1 MYSALQFLKRYISNV
16 FLTEKGLVGGPVFL
30 VLAMLAII
38 WWGTWTR
45 VEHEKALTLENSIA
59 ESKNIAA
66 IVASNLH
73 GVLERATRYAQIAQA
88 MMEGDPS
95 AAQQLN
101 PTRDGDRAY
110 LRVAVFDDQGNLL
123 QSSANRTSEPE
134 LLQLVLMAKANQH
147 AEIQDDQLIVG
158 RPSRSDS
165 SAWRVPILIPFTSSA
180 QRRGF
185 FTAII
190 DLGYFLQL
198 YKDVN
203 LGDAGRIEVLA
214 HDGYQLAELNG
225 AMLSAGIDFSASE
238 FGKSLEHA
246 EDGVIDAKRPGMPL
260 EDIGVLRRVRNYP
273 FLVVVTHDQN
283 YLMSRLADRHQDY
296 LWRAVVVS
304 MAVVL
309 LLCGLLMVAFRQRR
323 LYNVLTSSEQEKL
336 NLISQLEQEKSRA
349 LLQAS
354 HDYLTGIPNRRLFY
368 EMAATELARAKR
380 SRKLYALFFL
390 DLDKFK
396 LINDTLGHAVGDLL
410 LQGVARRL
418 RESLREYDLLA
429 RLGGDEFVMLV
440 SEMASESDIA
450 RVAAK
455 LVDVVR
461 APFLD
466 LDGNDI
472 DVSPSIGIAL
482 YPRDGQD
489 VEALLI
495 HADLAMYSAKS
506 AGAATY
512 RFFDTSLNASSA
524 REAELLSRFK
534 RAIRDDEF
542 CLHYQPR
549 VELQGF
555 SVVGLE
561 ALIRWNHPEHG
572 LIYPNDFIALAESND
587 LIVPLGNWVVDA
599 ACRQLAAWRV
609 QGLPIVPVA
618 INVSSRQLKDDT
630 LLETVMTT
638 LAKYQITP
646 DMLEIEVTESCFIE
660 DFDAASQVLEQLQKN
675 GIQIA
680 LDDYGTGFSGLKNL
694 KILPIYAIKIDRS
707 FIRDIRNDNSDAVIV
722 ASTISLAHNLGLQVV
737 AEGVE
742 SKEQLVH
749 LKTAGCDQVQGF
761 YFQRPVAAT
770 EMGTLLQRGRF
781 TPS

>member
-1 MYSALQFLKRYISNV
+1 M
-16 FLTEKGLVGGPVFL
+16 GGPIFL
-30 VLAMLAII
+30 ALTMLAII
-38 WWGTWTR
+38 WWGTWVR
-45 VEHEKALTLENSIA
+45 VENEKAITIDNSIA
-59 ESKNIAA
+59 DSKNIAA
-66 IVASNLH
+66 IVASNLNE
-73 GVLERATRYAQIAQA
+73 VLSNATRYSQIARS

-95 AAQQLN
+95 ATQQLN

-110 LRVAVFDDQGNLL
+110 LRIAVFDHQGKLI

-134 LLQLVLMAKANQH
+134 LMQLLVMAKANWFG
-147 AEIQDDQLIVG
+147 ALQDDQLIVG
-158 RPSRSDS
+158 RPARDGG
-165 SAWRVPILIPFTSSA
+165 SAWRVPILIPFTSSV
-180 QRRGF
+180 QGRGF
-185 FTAII
+185 FAAII

-214 HDGYQLAELNG
+214 QDGYQLAELNG
-225 AMLSAGIDFSASE
+225 AMISGGIDFSASE

-246 EDGVIDAKRPGMPL
+246 ENGVIDAKRPGMPL

-273 FLVVVTHDQN
+273 LLVVVTHDQD
-283 YLMSRLADRHQDY
+283 YLMSRMAGRHQDY
-296 LWRAVVVS
+296 LWRAIAVS
-304 MAVVL
+304 ITVLL
-309 LLCGLLMVAFRQRR
+309 LLCGLLMAAARQRR
-323 LYNVLTSSEQEKL
+323 LYNVLAASEQEKL

-368 EMAATELARAKR
+368 EVAATELARAKR

-429 RLGGDEFVMLV
+429 RLGGDEFVILV

-450 RVAAK
+450 RIAAK

-461 APFLD
+461 VPFLD
-466 LDGNDI
+466 LGGHDI

-512 RFFDTSLNASSA
+512 RFFDTSLNTSSA

-534 RAIRDDEF
+534 RAIKDDEF

-549 VELQGF
+549 VELQNF

-572 LIYPNDFIALAESND
+572 LIYPNDFIALAENNE
-587 LIVPLGNWVVDA
+587 LIVPLGAWVVDA

-609 QGLPIVPVA
+609 QGLPVVPVA
-618 INVSSRQLKDDT
+618 INVSPRQLTDGA

-638 LAKYQITP
+638 LAKYQIP
-646 DMLEIEVTESCFIE
+646 SDLLEIEVTESCFIE
-660 DFDAASQVLEQLQKN
+660 DFDTANQVLEQLQKN
-675 GIQIA
+675 GIKIA

-694 KILPIYAIKIDRS
+694 KRLPIYAIKIDRT

-770 EMGTLLQRGRF
+770 EIGALLRRGRF
-781 TPS
+781 APS

>member
-1 MYSALQFLKRYISNV
+1 MVGGTV
-16 FLTEKGLVGGPVFL
+16 FLA
-30 VLAMLAII
+30 LAMLAII
-38 WWGTWTR
+38 WWGTWVR
-45 VEHEKALTLENSIA
+45 VAYEKAITVENSIA
-59 ESKNIAA
+59 DSKNIAA
-66 IVASNLH
+66 IVASNLNEVM
-73 GVLERATRYAQIAQA
+73 GRATRYSQIARS

-95 AAQQLN
+95 AGLQLN

-110 LRVAVFDDQGNLL
+110 LRIAVFDEHGDLI

-134 LLQLVLMAKANQH
+134 LMRLVLMAKSNTFGT
-147 AEIQDDQLIVG
+147 IQDDQLIVG
-158 RPSRSDS
+158 KPSRDDS
-165 SAWRVPILIPFTSSA
+165 SAWRVPILMPFASSV
-180 QRRGF
+180 QGRGF
-185 FTAII
+185 FAAII
-190 DLGYFLQL
+190 DIGYFLQL

-203 LGDAGRIEVLA
+203 LGDTGRIEILT

-225 AMLSAGIDFSASE
+225 AILSGGIDFSSSE
-238 FGKSLEHA
+238 YGKFLEHA
-246 EDGVIDAKRPGMPL
+246 EDGVIDVVRPDVSP
-260 EDIGVLRRVRNYP
+260 EDIGVLRRLHNYP
-273 FLVVVTHDQN
+273 LFVVVTHDQN
-283 YLMSRLADRHQDY
+283 YLMRGLADRHQEY
-296 LWRAVVVS
+296 IWRAIAVS
-304 MAVVL
+304 IAIVL
-309 LLCGLLMVAFRQRR
+309 LLCGLLVVADKQRR
-323 LYNVLTSSEQEKL
+323 LYNVLTASEQEKL
-336 NLISQLEQEKSRA
+336 NLISQLEQEKNRA
-349 LLQAS
+349 LLLAS

-368 EMAATELARAKR
+368 EMATTELARAKR

-450 RVAAK
+450 KIAAK
-455 LVDVVR
+455 LVEVVR
-461 APFLD
+461 VPFLD

-489 VEALLI
+489 VETLLT
-495 HADLAMYSAKS
+495 HADFAMYSAKS

-549 VELQGF
+549 VELQEF
-555 SVVGLE
+555 AVVGLE
-561 ALIRWNHPEHG
+561 ALIRWTHPEHG
-572 LIYPNDFIALAESND
+572 LIFPNDFISLAENND
-587 LIVPLGNWVVDA
+587 LIVPLGRWVVDA
-599 ACRQLAAWRV
+599 ACRQLAAWRA
-609 QGLPIVPVA
+609 QGLPVVPVA
-618 INVSSRQLKDDT
+618 INVSSRQLNDNA
-630 LLETVMTT
+630 LLETIMTT
-638 LAKYQITP
+638 LAKYQISP
-646 DMLEIEVTESCFIE
+646 DLLEIEVTESCFIE
-660 DFDAASQVLEQLQKN
+660 DFDTANLVLQQLQEN
-675 GIQIA
+675 GIKIA

-694 KILPIYAIKIDRS
+694 KSLPIYAIKIDRS

-761 YFQRPVAAT
+761 YFQRPVAAP
-770 EMGTLLQRGRF
+770 EIGVLLERGKF

>member
-1 MYSALQFLKRYISNV
+1 MVGGTV
-16 FLTEKGLVGGPVFL
+16 FLA
-30 VLAMLAII
+30 LAMLAII
-38 WWGTWTR
+38 WWGTWVR
-45 VEHEKALTLENSIA
+45 VAHEKAITVENSIA
-59 ESKNIAA
+59 DSKNIAA
-66 IVASNLH
+66 IVASNLNEVM
-73 GVLERATRYAQIAQA
+73 GRATRYSQIARS

-95 AAQQLN
+95 AGLQLN

-110 LRVAVFDDQGNLL
+110 LRIAVFDEHGNLI

-134 LLQLVLMAKANQH
+134 LMRLVLMAKSNTFGT
-147 AEIQDDQLIVG
+147 IQDDQLIVG
-158 RPSRSDS
+158 KPSRDDNST
-165 SAWRVPILIPFTSSA
+165 WRVPILIPFTSSV
-180 QRRGF
+180 QGRGF
-185 FTAII
+185 FAAII

-203 LGDAGRIEVLA
+203 LGDTGRIEILT

-225 AMLSAGIDFSASE
+225 AILSGGIDFSSSE
-238 FGKSLEHA
+238 YGKFLEHA
-246 EDGVIDAKRPGMPL
+246 EDGVIDVVRPDVSL
-260 EDIGVLRRVRNYP
+260 EDIGVLRRLHNYP
-273 FLVVVTHDQN
+273 LFVVVTHDQN
-283 YLMSRLADRHQDY
+283 YLMRGLADRHQEY
-296 LWRAVVVS
+296 IWRAIAVS
-304 MAVVL
+304 IAIVF
-309 LLCGLLMVAFRQRR
+309 LLCGLLVVADRQRR
-323 LYNVLTSSEQEKL
+323 LYNVLTASEQEKL
-336 NLISQLEQEKSRA
+336 NLISQLEQENNRA
-349 LLQAS
+349 LLLAS

-368 EMAATELARAKR
+368 EMATTELARAKR

-450 RVAAK
+450 KIAAK
-455 LVDVVR
+455 LVEVVSV
-461 APFLD
+461 PFLD

-489 VEALLI
+489 VETLLT
-495 HADLAMYSAKS
+495 HADFAMYSAKS

-549 VELQGF
+549 VELQEF
-555 SVVGLE
+555 AVVGLE
-561 ALIRWNHPEHG
+561 ALIRWTHPEHG
-572 LIYPNDFIALAESND
+572 LIFPNDFISLAENND
-587 LIVPLGNWVVDA
+587 LIVPLGRWVVDA
-599 ACRQLAAWRV
+599 ACRQLAAWRA
-609 QGLPIVPVA
+609 QGLPMVPVA
-618 INVSSRQLKDDT
+618 INVSSRQLKDNA
-630 LLETVMTT
+630 LLETIMTT
-638 LAKYQITP
+638 LAKYQISP
-646 DMLEIEVTESCFIE
+646 DLLEIEVTESCFIE
-660 DFDAASQVLEQLQKN
+660 DFDTANLVLQQLQEN
-675 GIQIA
+675 GIKIA

-694 KILPIYAIKIDRS
+694 KSLPIYAIKIDRS

-761 YFQRPVAAT
+761 YFQRPVAAP
-770 EMGTLLQRGRF
+770 EIGVLLERGKF

>member
-1 MYSALQFLKRYISNV
+1 LYSVLQYLKKHTSNIYA
-16 FLTEKGLVGGPVFL
+16 TEKGLVGGTVFFA
-30 VLAMLAII
+30 LAMLAII

-45 VEHEKALTLENSIA
+45 VAHEKALTVDNSIA
-59 ESKNIAA
+59 DSKNIAA
-66 IVASNLH
+66 IVASNLNE
-73 GVLERATRYAQIAQA
+73 VLGRATRYSQIAHS
-88 MMEGDPS
+88 MMQGDAS
-95 AAQQLN
+95 AALQLN

-110 LRVAVFDDQGNLL
+110 LRIAVFDEPENLI
-123 QSSANRTSEPE
+123 QSSANRRSEPE
-134 LLQLVLMAKANQH
+134 LRQLVSMTKSNQFGVV
-147 AEIQDDQLIVG
+147 QDGQLIVG
-158 RPSRSDS
+158 RPARDDS

-180 QRRGF
+180 QGRGF

-203 LGDAGRIEVLA
+203 LGDAGRIEIFTQ
-214 HDGYQLAELNG
+214 DGYQLAELNG
-225 AMLSAGIDFSASE
+225 AMLSGGIDFSASE
-238 FGKSLEHA
+238 FGKSLGHA
-246 EDGVIDAKRPGMPL
+246 EDGVINAKRPGMPL
-260 EDIGVLRRVRNYP
+260 EDIGVLRRLPNYP
-273 FLVVVTHDQN
+273 LFVVVTHDHQD
-283 YLMSRLADRHQDY
+283 LMSRLADRHHDY
-296 LWRAVVVS
+296 LWRAIAVS
-304 MAVVL
+304 IAIVFL
-309 LLCGLLMVAFRQRR
+309 LFGLLMVAFRQRR
-323 LYNVLTSSEQEKL
+323 LYNVLTASEQEKR
-336 NLISQLEQEKSRA
+336 NLISQLEKEKTRA

-368 EMAATELARAKR
+368 EMAETELSRAKR

-396 LINDTLGHAVGDLL
+396 LINDSLGHAVGDVL

-429 RLGGDEFVMLV
+429 RLGGDEFVILI
-440 SEMASESDIA
+440 SEMASEADIA
-450 RVAAK
+450 KIAAK
-455 LVDVVR
+455 LVDVIR
-461 APFLD
+461 LPFID

-472 DVSPSIGIAL
+472 EVSPSIGIAL
-482 YPRDGQD
+482 YPRDGQH
-489 VEALLI
+489 VETLLT
-495 HADLAMYSAKS
+495 HADFAMYSAKS

-524 REAELLSRFK
+524 RVTELLGRFK

-549 VELQGF
+549 VELQEF

-561 ALIRWNHPEHG
+561 ALIRWQHPEHG
-572 LIYPNDFIALAESND
+572 LIYPNDFISLAENND
-587 LIVPLGNWVVDA
+587 LIVPLGRWVIDA
-599 ACRQLAAWRV
+599 ACRQLAAWRA
-609 QGLPIVPVA
+609 QGLPVVPVA
-618 INVSSRQLKDDT
+618 INVSSRQLKDGT
-630 LLETVMTT
+630 LLDTVMTT
-638 LAKYQITP
+638 LTKYQISP
-646 DMLEIEVTESCFIE
+646 DLLEIEVTESCFIE
-660 DFDAASQVLEQLQKN
+660 DFDAANRVLEQLQKC
-675 GIQIA
+675 GVKIA

-694 KILPIYAIKIDRS
+694 KNLPIYAIKIDRS

-761 YFQRPVAAT
+761 YFQRPVAAS
-770 EMGTLLQRGRF
+770 EMSVLLQRGKF

>member
-1 MYSALQFLKRYISNV
+1 M
-16 FLTEKGLVGGPVFL
+16 TEKGFVAGTLFL
-30 VLAMLAII
+30 ALAMLAII
-38 WWGTWTR
+38 WWGTWVR
-45 VEHEKALTLENSIA
+45 MAHEKALTTENSIA
-59 ESKNIAA
+59 DGKNIAA
-66 IVASNLH
+66 IVSSNLNE
-73 GVLERATRYAQIAQA
+73 VLSRATRYSRIARE

-95 AAQQLN
+95 AGLQLN
-101 PTRDGDRAY
+101 PSRDGDRAY
-110 LRVAVFDDQGNLL
+110 LRIAVFDGRGNLI
-123 QSSANRTSEPE
+123 QSSSNRTSEPE
-134 LLQLVLMAKANQH
+134 LMQLVLMVQSNKLGA
-147 AEIQDDQLIVG
+147 IPDDQLIVG
-158 RPSRSDS
+158 RPSRDDN

-180 QRRGF
+180 QGRGF

-203 LGDAGRIEVLA
+203 LGDSGSIEILTQ
-214 HDGYQLAELNG
+214 DGYQLAELNG
-225 AMLSAGIDFSASE
+225 AILSGGIDYSTSAY
-238 FGKSLEHA
+238 GRYLEHA
-246 EDGVIDAKRPGMPL
+246 QDGVVDAVRPGVPQ
-260 EDIGVLRRVRNYP
+260 EDIGVLRRLRNYP
-273 FLVVVTHDQN
+273 LAVIITHDQS
-283 YLMSRLADRHQDY
+283 YLMSRLTDRHHDY
-296 LWRAVVVS
+296 LRRAIAVS
-304 MAVVL
+304 IAVTL
-309 LLCGLLMVAFRQRR
+309 LLCGLLAIAHRQRR
-323 LYNVLTSSEQEKL
+323 LYNVLAASEKEKL
-336 NLISQLEQEKSRA
+336 ELISQLEQETSRA
-349 LLQAS
+349 LMQAS

-368 EMAATELARAKR
+368 EIAATELSRAKR

-440 SEMASESDIA
+440 SEMASEADIA
-450 RVAAK
+450 KIAAK

-461 APFLD
+461 VPFLD

-472 DVSPSIGIAL
+472 EVSPSIGIAL

-489 VEALLI
+489 VEALLT
-495 HADLAMYSAKS
+495 HADFAMYSAKS

-534 RAIRDDEF
+534 CAIRDNEF

-549 VELQGF
+549 VELQEF

-572 LIYPNDFIALAESND
+572 LIYPNDFIALAENND

-599 ACRQLAAWRV
+599 ACRQLAAWRA

-618 INVSSRQLKDDT
+618 INVSSRQLKDAT

-638 LAKYQITP
+638 LGKYQISP
-646 DMLEIEVTESCFIE
+646 DLLEIEVTESCFIE
-660 DFDAASQVLEQLQKN
+660 DFDIANQVLEKLQKH
-675 GIQIA
+675 GIRIA

-761 YFQRPVAAT
+761 YFQRPAAASDV
-770 EMGTLLQRGRF
+770 GALLQRGRF
-781 TPS
+781 SPS

>member
-1 MYSALQFLKRYISNV
+1 MYSVLQFLKRHTSNIY
-16 FLTEKGLVGGPVFL
+16 LTEKGLVGGPIFL
-30 VLAMLAII
+30 ALAMLAII
-38 WWGTWTR
+38 WWGTWVR
-45 VEHEKALTLENSIA
+45 VEHEKAITLENSIA
-59 ESKNIAA
+59 DSKNIAA
-66 IVASNLH
+66 IVASNLNE
-73 GVLERATRYAQIAQA
+73 VLSNATRYSQIARS

-95 AAQQLN
+95 ATQQLN
-101 PTRDGDRAY
+101 PTRDGNRAY
-110 LRVAVFDDQGNLL
+110 LRIAVFDNQGNLI

-134 LLQLVLMAKANQH
+134 LMQLLAMAKSNRFGAL
-147 AEIQDDQLIVG
+147 QDDQLIVG
-158 RPSRSDS
+158 RPARDGG
-165 SAWRVPILIPFTSSA
+165 SAWRVPILIPFTSA
-180 QRRGF
+180 VQGRGF
-185 FTAII
+185 FAAII

-214 HDGYQLAELNG
+214 QDGYQLAELNG
-225 AMLSAGIDFSASE
+225 AMISGGIDFSASE

-273 FLVVVTHDQN
+273 LLVVVTHDQN
-283 YLMSRLADRHQDY
+283 YLMSRLVGRHQDY
-296 LWRAVVVS
+296 LWRAIVVS
-304 MAVVL
+304 IAVMF

-323 LYNVLTSSEQEKL
+323 LYNVLTASEQEKR

-429 RLGGDEFVMLV
+429 RLGGDEFVILV
-440 SEMASESDIA
+440 SEMASEGDIV
-450 RVAAK
+450 RIAAK
-455 LVDVVR
+455 LVEVVR
-461 APFLD
+461 VPFLD

-472 DVSPSIGIAL
+472 DVSPSIGVAL

-489 VEALLI
+489 VETLLT
-495 HADLAMYSAKS
+495 HADFAMYSAKS

-534 RAIRDDEF
+534 RAIKDDEF

-549 VELQGF
+549 VELQNF

-572 LIYPNDFIALAESND
+572 LIYPNDFIALAENNE
-587 LIVPLGNWVVDA
+587 LIVPLGAWVVDA

-609 QGLPIVPVA
+609 QGLPVVPVA
-618 INVSSRQLKDDT
+618 INVSPRQLTDGA

-638 LAKYQITP
+638 LAKYQIP
-646 DMLEIEVTESCFIE
+646 SDLLEIEVTESCFIE

-675 GIQIA
+675 GIKIA

-694 KILPIYAIKIDRS
+694 KRLPIYAIKIDRS

-770 EMGTLLQRGRF
+770 EIGALLQRGRF
-781 TPS
+781 APS

>member
-1 MYSALQFLKRYISNV
+1 
-16 FLTEKGLVGGPVFL
+16 LVGGTVFL
-30 VLAMLAII
+30 ALAMLAII
-38 WWGTWTR
+38 WWGTWVR
-45 VEHEKALTLENSIA
+45 VAYEKAITVENSIA
-59 ESKNIAA
+59 DSKNIAA
-66 IVASNLH
+66 IVASNLNEVM
-73 GVLERATRYAQIAQA
+73 GRATRYSQIARS

-95 AAQQLN
+95 AGLQLN

-110 LRVAVFDDQGNLL
+110 LRIAVFDEHGNLI

-134 LLQLVLMAKANQH
+134 LMRLVLMAKSNTFGT
-147 AEIQDDQLIVG
+147 IQDDQLIVG
-158 RPSRSDS
+158 KPSRDDS
-165 SAWRVPILIPFTSSA
+165 SAWRVPILMPFASSV
-180 QRRGF
+180 QGRGF
-185 FTAII
+185 FAAII
-190 DLGYFLQL
+190 DIGYFLQL

-203 LGDAGRIEVLA
+203 LGDTGRIEILT

-225 AMLSAGIDFSASE
+225 AILSGGIDFSSSE
-238 FGKSLEHA
+238 YGKFLEHA
-246 EDGVIDAKRPGMPL
+246 EDGVIDVVRPDVSP
-260 EDIGVLRRVRNYP
+260 EDIGVLRRLHNYP
-273 FLVVVTHDQN
+273 LFVVVTHDQN
-283 YLMSRLADRHQDY
+283 YLMRGLADRHQEY
-296 LWRAVVVS
+296 IWRAIAVS
-304 MAVVL
+304 IAIVL
-309 LLCGLLMVAFRQRR
+309 LLCGLLVVADKQRR
-323 LYNVLTSSEQEKL
+323 LYNVLTASEQEKL
-336 NLISQLEQEKSRA
+336 NLISQLEQEKNRA
-349 LLQAS
+349 LLLAS

-368 EMAATELARAKR
+368 EMATTELARAKR

-450 RVAAK
+450 KIAAK
-455 LVDVVR
+455 LVEVVR
-461 APFLD
+461 VPFLD

-489 VEALLI
+489 VETLLT
-495 HADLAMYSAKS
+495 HADFAMYSAKS

-549 VELQGF
+549 VELQEF
-555 SVVGLE
+555 AVVGLE
-561 ALIRWNHPEHG
+561 ALIRWTHPEHG
-572 LIYPNDFIALAESND
+572 LIFPNDFISLAENND
-587 LIVPLGNWVVDA
+587 LIVPLGRWVVDA
-599 ACRQLAAWRV
+599 ACRQLAAWRA
-609 QGLPIVPVA
+609 QGLPVVPVA
-618 INVSSRQLKDDT
+618 INVSSRQLNDNA
-630 LLETVMTT
+630 LLETIMTT
-638 LAKYQITP
+638 LAKYQISP
-646 DMLEIEVTESCFIE
+646 DLLEIEVTESCFIE
-660 DFDAASQVLEQLQKN
+660 DFDTANLVLQQLQEN
-675 GIQIA
+675 GIKIA

-694 KILPIYAIKIDRS
+694 KSLPIYAIKIDRS

-761 YFQRPVAAT
+761 YFQRPVAAP
-770 EMGTLLQRGRF
+770 EIGVLLERGKF

>member
-1 MYSALQFLKRYISNV
+1 LHSVLQFLKRHTGNV
-16 FLTEKGLVGGPVFL
+16 YLTEKSLVGGTVFL
-30 VLAMLAII
+30 ALAMLAII
-38 WWGTWTR
+38 WWGTWVR
-45 VEHEKALTLENSIA
+45 VSHEKALTVENSIA
-59 ESKNIAA
+59 DGRNIAA
-66 IVASNLH
+66 IVASNLNE
-73 GVLERATRYAQIAQA
+73 VLERATRYSHIARS

-95 AAQQLN
+95 AASQLN
-101 PTRDGDRAY
+101 PSRSGDRAY
-110 LRVAVFDDQGNLL
+110 LRLAVFNEHGDLI
-123 QSSANRTSEPE
+123 QSSANRTAEPE
-134 LLQLVLMAKANQH
+134 LMQLVLLAKSNAFGP
-147 AEIQDDQLIVG
+147 IQDDQLIVG
-158 RPSRSDS
+158 RPSLDDS
-165 SAWRVPILIPFTSSA
+165 SAWRVPILIPFTSSI
-180 QRRGF
+180 QGRGF
-185 FTAII
+185 FAAII

-203 LGDAGRIEVLA
+203 LGDAGRIEILT

-225 AMLSAGIDFSASE
+225 AILSGGLDFSSSE
-238 FGKSLEHA
+238 YGKLLEHA
-246 EDGVIDAKRPGMPL
+246 EDGVIDVERTGVPQ
-260 EDIGVLRRVRNYP
+260 EDIGVLRRLRNYP
-273 FLVVVTHDQN
+273 LFVVITHDQS

-296 LWRAVVVS
+296 VLRAIAVS
-304 MAVVL
+304 IAIVL
-309 LLCGLLMVAFRQRR
+309 LLCGLLMVASRQRR
-323 LYNVLTSSEQEKL
+323 LYNVLTASEQENL
-336 NLISQLEQEKSRA
+336 NLISQLEQEKGRA

-354 HDYLTGIPNRRLFY
+354 HDYLTGIPNRRLFN

-410 LQGVARRL
+410 LQGVAQRL

-429 RLGGDEFVMLV
+429 RLGGDEFVMLI

-450 RVAAK
+450 KIAAK

-461 APFLD
+461 VAFLD

-489 VEALLI
+489 VEALLT
-495 HADLAMYSAKS
+495 HADFAMYSAKS

-512 RFFDTSLNASSA
+512 RFFDASLNASSA
-524 REAELLSRFK
+524 RETELLSRFR
-534 RAIRDDEF
+534 RAIKDDEF

-549 VELQGF
+549 VELQEF

-561 ALIRWNHPEHG
+561 ALIRWKHPEHG
-572 LIYPNDFIALAESND
+572 LIFPNDFIALAENND
-587 LIVPLGNWVVDA
+587 LIVPLGNWVIDA
-599 ACRQLAAWRV
+599 ACRQMAAWRA
-609 QGLPIVPVA
+609 QGLSIVPVA
-618 INVSSRQLKDDT
+618 INVSSRQLTDGA
-630 LLETVMTT
+630 LLDMVMRT
-638 LAKYQITP
+638 LAKYQISP
-646 DMLEIEVTESCFIE
+646 DLLEIEVTESCFIE
-660 DFDAASQVLEQLQKN
+660 DFDTAIQVLEQLQKY
-675 GIQIA
+675 GIKIA

-694 KILPIYAIKIDRS
+694 KSLPIYAIKIDRS

-761 YFQRPVAAT
+761 YFQRPVAAS
-770 EMGTLLQRGRF
+770 EVGLLLQRGRF